1 MGPSL
6 FGVLFDLGAVLGQLE
21 VEHNGKRWLFS
32 PFLLGN
38 KLKETGE
45 EGERR
50 YVKESILTPLNFVC
64 FSFRRGR
71 RYPRELMRREKR
83 ESEDM

>member
-1 MGPSL
+1 MGRGGYFPL
-6 FGVLFDLGAVLGQLE
+6 
-21 VEHNGKRWLFS
+21 
-32 PFLLGN
+32 FLLGN

-50 YVKESILTPLNFVC
+50 YVKESILTPHKFVC
-64 FSFRRGR
+64 FSFERGR
-71 RYPRELMRREKR
+71 RYPRELRRREKR

>member
-1 MGPSL
+1 MGRGGYFPL
-6 FGVLFDLGAVLGQLE
+6 
-21 VEHNGKRWLFS
+21 
-32 PFLLGN
+32 FLLGN

-50 YVKESILTPLNFVC
+50 YVKESILTPLKFV
-64 FSFRRGR
+64 SFFYERGK
-71 RYPRELMRREKR
+71 RYPRELRRREKR